1 MLHPQHSCIPL
12 CIIQM
17 KVYAEAGGKPHTWD
31 VSQRGTITPHSENNV
46 FVNYHDSKVMEL
58 FQQSISTTTISN
70 LCLTEYTFVSI
81 SLVLIISKFFPV
93 YHSKLVSKATTQEY
107 KSLYWGAA
115 VVSNCFTLGLLF
127 PTGRAFSIVQ
137 LFLGRSI

>member
-1 MLHPQHSCIPL
+1 
-12 CIIQM
+12 M

-31 VSQRGTITPHSENNV
+31 VSQRGTITPYSEDV
-46 FVNYHDSKVMEL
+46 FDDPKVMEL
-58 FQQSISTTTISN
+58 FQHSISTATISS

-81 SLVLIISKFFPV
+81 SLVLIISKFIPV
-93 YHSKLVSKATTQEY
+93 YHSKLVSMATTQEY

-127 PTGRAFSIVQ
+127 PTGRAWIYFFEPYVILLIVKNV
-137 LFLGRSI
+137 